1 MKDPQFVIL
10 DLGSQY
16 TEIIGREILALGFK
30 NIILKSKDIENYL
43 KSHQVKGIILSGG
56 SKSVYDSDAPYISPD
71 IFNLG
76 VPILGIC
83 FGMQYISYR
92 KDKTSVLGSQKLGKE
107 YGPIE
112 VEIEDSQLFIGLDKK
127 LKVWASHGDIVAKV
141 PEGYKVIA
149 KSENVIEA
157 IENKEENVY
166 AVQFHPEVIETE
178 DNNLILKNFTEKICG
193 AIHDWESKDIIKNI
207 QDEVVKE
214 IGDGIGA
221 IGVSGGV
228 DSTTL
233 AAVLSPVLKEKLF
246 CFFIDTGGMREGEV
260 EEVQEAC
267 KQAGINLHIIDAKKE
282 FLENLKEVI
291 DAEEKRR
298 KFKEVYA
305 PIFKK
310 VIKENGITH
319 IMQGTLATDLIESG
333 HKGMAATIKSH
344 HNVGLDFGIQELMPF
359 QKLFKHEVRA
369 IARNIGLPK
378 AISERKPFPGP
389 GLYVRVVGTEINEG
403 ILNKLRT
410 ADKIVNDILIK
421 EPFYGGISQV
431 VVAILGSKTV
441 GVQGDGRSY
450 EYPVVVRCVSTSDFM
465 TVRGFEIPSEIR
477 KKIISEVTKH
487 GFNRVFFDETPK
499 PPATTELE

>member
-1 MKDPQFVIL
+1 MKDPQFIIL

-16 TEIIGREILALGFK
+16 TEIIGRELLALGFK
-30 NIILKSKDIENYL
+30 NVILKSGDIEDYL
-43 KSHQVKGIILSGG
+43 KNHTVKGIILSGG
-56 SKSVYDSDAPYISPD
+56 SKSVYDADAPYISSD
-71 IFNLG
+71 IFNYG

-92 KDKTSVLGSQKLGKE
+92 KDKSSVIGSEKLGKE

-112 VEIEDSQLFIGLDKK
+112 INLEESELFSGLDKK
-127 LKVWASHGDIVAKV
+127 LRVWASHGDVVAKV
-141 PEGYKVIA
+141 PEGYRIIA

-157 IENKEENVY
+157 IENKEERVY

-178 DNNLILKNFTEKICG
+178 DNNLILKNFTENICKG
-193 AIHDWESKDIIKNI
+193 ITDWKSEDIIKTI
-207 QDEVVKE
+207 QDEVLLE
-214 IGDGIGA
+214 IGDGMGA

-233 AAVLSPVLKEKLF
+233 AGVLSPVLKDKLF

-260 EEVQEAC
+260 EEVSTAC
-267 KQAGINLHIIDAKKE
+267 KSAGINLHIIDAKKE
-282 FLENLKEVI
+282 FLSNLKGVT

-298 KFKEVYA
+298 KFKEAYT
-305 PIFKK
+305 PIFKR
-310 VIKENGITH
+310 VIQEQKITH

-333 HKGMAATIKSH
+333 HKGMATTIKSH
-344 HNVGLDFGIQELMPF
+344 HNVGLDFGIKELMPF
-359 QKLFKHEVRA
+359 QKLFKHEVRE
-369 IARNIGLPK
+369 IARKIGLSK
-378 AISERKPFPGP
+378 TISERKPFPGP
-389 GLYVRVVGTEINEG
+389 GLYVRVVGAEIDEN
-403 ILNKLRT
+403 ILNKLRV
-410 ADKIVNDILIK
+410 ADKIVNNILLK
-421 EPFYGGISQV
+421 EPFYEDISQV

-450 EYPVVVRCVSTSDFM
+450 EYPIVVRCVSTSDFM
-465 TVRGFEIPSEIR
+465 TVRGFEIPTEIR